1 VAKETKYAPSF
12 SLNLYFLLN
21 ALISNNHT
29 IILNILKNYKLDSLG
44 TRARRSRQLTKKML
58 ALARGKNKTAK
69 GEQIKK
75 QRKTTTQKH
84 PIFPPSKSPEK

>member
-1 VAKETKYAPSF
+1 
-12 SLNLYFLLN
+12 
-21 ALISNNHT
+21 
-29 IILNILKNYKLDSLG
+29 
-44 TRARRSRQLTKKML
+44 ML